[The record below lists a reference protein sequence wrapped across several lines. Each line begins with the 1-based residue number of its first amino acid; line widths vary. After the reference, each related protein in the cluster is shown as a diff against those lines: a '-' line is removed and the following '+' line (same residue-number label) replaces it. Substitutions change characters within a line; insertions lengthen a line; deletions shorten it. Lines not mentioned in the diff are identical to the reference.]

1 MSQLRASPNHQ
12 AKEPRARCTVSLYSP
27 LDAFTVWTLLMTM
40 TMTIGIGLGAIPAP
54 DFNTVRPAFADH
66 T

>member
-1 MSQLRASPNHQ
+1 
-12 AKEPRARCTVSLYSP
+12 
-27 LDAFTVWTLLMTM
+27 MTM